1 MVVNPDRLS
10 LAELSAIRA
19 LQRCLTP
26 PVTGDPVWLRLGE
39 RGLMLVKSRESVAGA
54 PDSYR
59 QVLTA
64 RGYAYRTE

>member
-19 LQRCLTP
+19 LQRCVTP
-26 PVTGDPVWLRLGE
+26 PMTGDPVRLRLGE

-54 PDSYR
+54 PDPQSPGLDGEGLR
-59 QVLTA
+59 LPD
-64 RGYAYRTE
+64 

>member
-10 LAELSAIRA
+10 RAELSAIRA
-19 LQRCLTP
+19 LQRCFTP
-26 PVTGDPVWLRLGE
+26 PMTEDPVWLRLGE

-54 PDSYR
+54 PNLCR

-64 RGYAYRTE
+64 RGCAYRTE